1 MNEQGLYEEIEFAD
15 AMADL
20 ERRYV
25 EGCENARR
33 DYYFN
38 HCEAPVVADYGT
50 TRELHFKSER
60 SSPFSGGGRRGKI
73 YKFSEAAAGRFQK
86 AIRRSNIRFDQFVT
100 VTFPPE
106 IFWYWMDKGGWQGYV
121 RHFMQ
126 ELAKS
131 CRARGIKYIWVR
143 EPQKN
148 GRPHYHFLTSDK
160 WIFPILC
167 SNINMRY
174 LSPRR
179 ATINRKNIKRKQ
191 ISGGLAGVGR
201 YMSKVARYCVKAVGL
216 IHYESW
222 RHWGR
227 NFRDW
232 PAQLYEASKEAI
244 EYLISIFPKFRD
256 NRFPNQ
262 ITLDVCCPVGPP
274 ITYPLS

>member
-1 MNEQGLYEEIEFAD
+1 MIKQGLYDEIERAEVLEE
-15 AMADL
+15 L
-20 ERRYV
+20 ERRYI
-25 EGCENARR
+25 EGCQRARH

-50 TRELHFKSER
+50 TRELHFESER
-60 SSPFSGGGRRGKI
+60 SAPFSGGGKRGMI
-73 YKFSEAAAGRFQK
+73 FKFSEAAAARFQK

-121 RHFMQ
+121 RYFMQ
-126 ELAKS
+126 ELAKA
-131 CRARGIKYIWVR
+131 CRVRGIKYIWVR

-160 WIFPILC
+160 WLFPILC
-167 SNINMRY
+167 ANINMRF

-179 ATINRKNIKRKQ
+179 ATINRRNIKRKQ

-201 YMSKVARYCVKAVGL
+201 YMTKVARYCIKMVNM

-227 NFRDW
+227 NFKDW

-244 EYLISIFPKFRD
+244 DYLVSIFPKFRE
-256 NRFPNQ
+256 NRFPNV